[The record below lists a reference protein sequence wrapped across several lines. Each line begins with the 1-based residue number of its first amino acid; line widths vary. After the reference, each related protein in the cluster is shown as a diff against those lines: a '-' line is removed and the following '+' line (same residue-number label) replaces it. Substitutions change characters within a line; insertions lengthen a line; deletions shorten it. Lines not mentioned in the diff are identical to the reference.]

1 MNQEIE
7 FVKYQK
13 LKHIKF
19 LVNQIDF
26 KEGHIHNE
34 IEVFLVLDGTGKT
47 EIVNQTYNLQ
57 VGDIYFINSSD
68 PHAYYRSADAVKE
81 TGQVCEGPLFL
92 FAQISNHFLREYF
105 PQIRTTLFKSGPLSE
120 YLNEEELDDFRACL
134 VNAAID
140 YFAEEDCYQ
149 LDVAS
154 KIASLLKVC
163 YKKLPHKIIS
173 EEKKQ
178 NLKKKNQRLQRIV
191 SYVDD
196 NFDSQIRLEDIAL
209 QEGLSPTHFSHLF
222 SSSFGITF
230 QEYVNTKR
238 MEQCIRLMQN
248 QEKTLLEISYEGGFS
263 DPKYMNRMFLKTFG
277 CTPKEFRSRLTNV
290 RRDYRVKEE
299 QSENILAD
307 SDALQVMLKYKSNIV
322 NNKS

>member
-1 MNQEIE
+1 MDQQIE

-13 LKHIKF
+13 LKHIRF

-34 IEVFLVLDGTGKT
+34 IEIFLVLNGTGKT
-47 EIVNQTYNLQ
+47 EITNQTYNINKN
-57 VGDIYFINSSD
+57 DIYFINSGD
-68 PHAYYRSADAVKE
+68 PHAYYRSADAVN
-81 TGQVCEGPLFL
+81 GDNFEGPTFL
-92 FAQISNHFLREYF
+92 FCQVSNHFLREYF
-105 PQIRTTLFKSGPLSE
+105 PQIRTTLFKSGPFTDYLS
-120 YLNEEELDDFRACL
+120 EEELSKFREIL
-134 VNAAID
+134 VEAAID
-140 YFAEEDCYQ
+140 YFREDDCYQ
-149 LDVAS
+149 LDVTS
-154 KIASLLKVC
+154 NIAKLLKIC
-163 YKKLPHKIIS
+163 YQKIPHKIIS

-178 NLKKKNQRLQRIV
+178 NLKKRNQRLQRIV

-248 QEKTLLEISYEGGFS
+248 EEKTLLEISYEGGFS

-277 CTPKEFRSRLTNV
+277 CTPKEFRSRLSKV

-307 SDALQVMLKYKSNIV
+307 SDALNVMVQYKSDNIV
-322 NNKS
+322 KQQI

>member
-1 MNQEIE
+1 MDQQIE

-34 IEVFLVLDGTGKT
+34 IEIFLVLKGSGKT
-47 EIVNQTYNLQ
+47 EILNQTYSIES
-57 VGDIYFINSSD
+57 GDIYFINSSD
-68 PHAYYRSADAVKE
+68 PHAYYRSAESVKE
-81 TGQVCEGPLFL
+81 TGQILEGPLFL

-120 YLNEEELDDFRACL
+120 FLNDEEMNLFRRIL
-134 VNAAID
+134 VDTAID
-140 YFAEEDCYQ
+140 YFKEDECYQ

-154 KIASLLKVC
+154 GIAKLLKTC
-163 YKKLPHKIIS
+163 YKKIPHKIIS

-248 QEKTLLEISYEGGFS
+248 EEKTLLEISYEGGFS

-307 SDALQVMLKYKSNIV
+307 SDALLVMEEYKSNNIV
-322 NNKS
+322 K